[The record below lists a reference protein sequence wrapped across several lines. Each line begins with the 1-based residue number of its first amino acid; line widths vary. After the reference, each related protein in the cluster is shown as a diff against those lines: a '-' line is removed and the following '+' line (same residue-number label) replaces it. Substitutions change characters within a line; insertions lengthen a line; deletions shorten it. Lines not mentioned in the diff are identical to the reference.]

1 MVNEYLIRGG
11 ILLEDGTPV
20 GLDKTIVICDTG
32 ELLTCW
38 TLTECPGQPN
48 GDANCDGTVN
58 LDDLIALKR
67 AWGKT
72 PSDPIGKDVGQ
83 YNCCADFNR
92 EGVSQDAINLDDL
105 IALKSGWG
113 GSHPGSTENVT
124 CPLGH

>member
-11 ILLEDGTPV
+11 ILLEDGTPIV
-20 GLDKTIVICDTG
+20 VDKTIVICSGGD
-32 ELLTCW
+32 LTCW

-48 GDANCDGTVN
+48 GDANCDGIVN

-72 PSDPIGKDVGQ
+72 PADPKGKEVGQ

-92 EGVSQDAINLDDL
+92 EGVSEDVINLDDL
-105 IALKSGWG
+105 IALKLGWG
-113 GSHPGSTENVT
+113 NSYPGSTENVT
-124 CPLGH
+124 CPPGY